1 MIRHLLA
8 VVCLAVAVLIG
19 PEIGY
24 VLDLIPGWD
33 TVKSCITDKGHAAR
47 DTIRLLDLQEL
58 SRYNGQQ
65 GSPGVYL
72 SILGQV
78 FDVGKGHK
86 HYGPGGSYHFFAGRD
101 ASRAFVTGDFT
112 EAGLVDDVS
121 GLSPAQIL
129 SLSEWLSFYNKDDIL
144 VARLVGRYYSET
156 GEPTEALK
164 QVESAMAEGMEL
176 RAQAE
181 ADKQR
186 FPPCNSE
193 WSSGKGGRVWCS
205 TQSGGVQRDWVG
217 VPRKLFTPGSSS
229 QRCVCVQ
236 SSGPSSSQ
244 QLRDRGDLDSP
255 NLQEYQDC
263 PSLAESCL
271 LTD

>member
-1 MIRHLLA
+1 M
-8 VVCLAVAVLIG
+8 
-19 PEIGY
+19 
-24 VLDLIPGWD
+24 
-33 TVKSCITDKGHAAR
+33 VKSCIITDTGQSDAAR
-47 DTIRLLDLQEL
+47 DTVRLLDLQEL

-121 GLSPAQIL
+121 GLSPGQIL
-129 SLSEWLSFYNKDDIL
+129 SLSEWLSFYNKDYVL
-144 VARLVGRYYSET
+144 VGRLVGRYYSET

-164 QVESAMAEGMEL
+164 QVESAMVEGLEL

-193 WSSGKGGRVWCS
+193 WSAGKGGRVWCS

-217 VPRKLFTPGSSS
+217 VPRKLFKPGSSS

-236 SSGPSSSQ
+236 SSRPTSSQAQASQ
-244 QLRDRGDLDSP
+244 QLSDRGDLDNP
-255 NLQEYQDC
+255 NLQEYQGC